1 MKLSQRSFPHPVVG
15 NNDDVP
21 GAAFQASVI
30 ATSDSKNYYL
40 ALTVNSS
47 SVTLNNIIK
56 KEKATYTA
64 HIECSNTLYRRAF
77 SFRETSKTLTISK
90 EDLNDTV
97 ELNVLICATKKMSGY
112 TIEGSH
118 LDYGSSTFE
127 ISPGDILAISES
139 YTFPAE
145 NDFDSMNRVG
155 AIMTI
160 KESTLETENP
170 MCLDPN
176 GDKIVVLLSKA
187 DFHEYKTIRS
197 GNENLAGPLTC
208 AIVLPALM
216 QAIEILRAA
225 DEEQADF
232 PYRWMRVLNDRL
244 TAAGLKDEDILVAAQ
259 KLLELPIKRAL
270 AETRM
275 LADSGNL

>member
-1 MKLSQRSFPHPVVG
+1 MKLSARSFPHPVVG

-21 GAAFQASVI
+21 GAAFQGSVI
-30 ATSDSKNYYL
+30 VSSDAKNFYL
-40 ALTVNSS
+40 ALTINCSS
-47 SVTLNNIIK
+47 ATLNALIA
-56 KEKATYTA
+56 EDKAAFTVHA
-64 HIECSNTLYRRAF
+64 ECSNTLYRRAF
-77 SFRETSKTLTISK
+77 SFKETAKTLTVSK
-90 EDLNDTV
+90 EELNDTV
-97 ELNVLICATKKMSGY
+97 EVNVFVCATKKVSGY
-112 TIEGSH
+112 TIQGAH
-118 LDYGSSTFE
+118 PDYGSATFE

-160 KESTLETENP
+160 KESSTDADAPMRLE
-170 MCLDPN
+170 PN

-187 DFHEYKTIRS
+187 DFLEYKTIRGGS
-197 GNENLAGPLTC
+197 ESMAAPLTC

-216 QAIEILRAA
+216 EAVNFVRRLVE
-225 DEEQADF
+225 DEEEL
-232 PYRWMRVLNDRL
+232 PYRWMRILNDRMD
-244 TAAGLKDEDILVAAQ
+244 AAGLSDEDALTVAQ

-275 LADSGNL
+275 LNDSGN